1 MSNGLHIFWILSRGA
16 GIAAIVLAG
25 LSVSAGLLAG
35 RNMPFARLRKTLELR
50 PVHEAL
56 SMATI
61 ILIAAHGLL
70 LIGDPWLD
78 PGVVGISVPFV
89 MDYQPFWTGVG
100 IIAGYGMIL
109 LGLSYYVRKWIGPNR
124 WRVAHRFIAL
134 VLAAGPGP
142 HLRRRHRHRRSVALA
157 ARGPVL
163 PARPGPSGLPDGRHP
178 QARRGWRGPS
188 SGTALAAAQD

>member
-1 MSNGLHIFWILSRGA
+1 MSNGLHLFWVLGRGA

-25 LSVSAGLLAG
+25 FSVSAGLLAG

-78 PGVVGISVPFV
+78 PGLVGVSVPFV

-109 LGLSYYVRKWIGPNR
+109 LGLSYYARKWIGPNR

-134 VLAAGPGP
+134 FWLLGLAHTFGAGTDIGEVWLWLP
-142 HLRRRHRHRRSVALA
+142 VALSS
-157 ARGPVL
+157 L
-163 PARPGPSGLPDGRHP
+163 PALALLVYRMVGTRKPRGAGGGP
-178 QARRGWRGPS
+178 A